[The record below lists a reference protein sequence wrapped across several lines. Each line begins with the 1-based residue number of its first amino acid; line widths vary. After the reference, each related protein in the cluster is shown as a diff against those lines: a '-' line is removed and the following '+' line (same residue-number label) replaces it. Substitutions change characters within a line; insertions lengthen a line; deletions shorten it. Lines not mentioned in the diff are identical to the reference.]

1 MTEDTQL
8 WAVVELFGH
17 QVIAGAISKVEPYG
31 TPMIQIDVPAIDAQ
45 PAFSKLYNPTAVY
58 GISYV
63 SQEIAVMAAREAR
76 HKPVAVYLPDIADI
90 NQLLEENKILRR
102 RLNTR
107 GLPEPDYSEDGEDED
122 DDSSEF

>member
-1 MTEDTQL
+1 MTENTQL

-17 QVIAGAISKVEPYG
+17 QVIAGAVSKVEPYG
-31 TPMIQIDVPAIDAQ
+31 TPMIQVDVPAIDAQ

-58 GISYV
+58 GIAYV

-90 NQLLEENKILRR
+90 NQLLEENNILRR

-107 GLPEPDYSEDGEDED
+107 GLPEPDYVDED
-122 DDSSEF
+122 SPGF